1 MLAAS
6 LGLFL
11 ALAPAAE
18 AVPCN
23 PFAGAQAFLQGRK
36 INWLVVG
43 EIHGTREIPEA
54 FADLVC
60 AAAHEGRKVV
70 VALELPVADQD
81 MVDAFMASDG
91 GTEARERFLAG
102 QFWQNGRDGR
112 SSEAMF
118 ALLDS
123 LRMMRQEGD
132 ILGVEAI
139 KPGVGEAA
147 SISEYEK
154 AMAGHALQA
163 SREGALTLVLVGSVH
178 AQLRERSSANAI
190 AYLPMA
196 AYLPRAATRTLQ
208 AAGQGGS
215 AWTCLA
221 EASNDHLDCG
231 EHDMPEP
238 DRRYPRGMVMLDRE
252 GAPYDGYLN
261 TGAPFTASPP
271 QVDNAKG

>member
-11 ALAPAAE
+11 ALAPAVE
-18 AVPCN
+18 APSCN
-23 PFAGAQAFLQGRK
+23 PFTGAQAVLQDRK
-36 INWLVVG
+36 IDWLVVG
-43 EIHGTREIPEA
+43 EVHGTRDIPES

-70 VALELPVADQD
+70 VALELPVTDQD
-81 MVDAFMASDG
+81 MIDAFMASDG
-91 GTEARERFLAG
+91 GAEACKRFLAG
-102 QFWQNGRDGR
+102 SFWHSGRDGR

-118 ALLDS
+118 ALLDR
-123 LRMMRQEGD
+123 LRTMRRDGR
-132 ILGVEAI
+132 ILAVMAI
-139 KPGVGEAA
+139 KPGGGEAA

-154 AMAGHALQA
+154 AMAGHVLQA

-196 AYLPRAATRTLQ
+196 AYLPRVSTRTLQ
-208 AAGQGGS
+208 VAGQGGS

-221 EASNDHLDCG
+221 EVSNGALDCG
-231 EHDMPEP
+231 EHVMPEP
-238 DRRYPRGMVMLDRE
+238 KRRYPRGMVMLDRE

-261 TGAPFTASPP
+261 IGAPFTASPP
-271 QVDNAKG
+271 QVDNTEG